1 MRNIVKISDLP
12 SFMNAEE
19 LLEVKGGASGDNV
32 TCVLTSAVKCNAAGS
47 GVAVCKVANSGVIIY
62 PSKG

>member
-19 LLEVKGGASGDNV
+19 LLEVKGGASGDV
-32 TCVLTSAVKCNAAGS
+32 TCYLTSAIKCEVAGS
-47 GVAVCKVANSGVIIY
+47 GVAVCKVANSGIIMY
-62 PSKG
+62 PPNE